1 MNEARI
7 NERITEEL
15 KENLKMPVV
24 ITFASWKG
32 GTGKTTL
39 QAAAIHLLSE
49 MNFKIGI
56 IDLDSNLSMTNCFN
70 FENQNFTSF
79 EFLSGIPGTFSK
91 MTDNIDIIP
100 SRLELSKLANMSEN
114 ELKTRLSKLD
124 LSGYDYIFIDPPG
137 TMNALTRNAL
147 CAADKII
154 VPGLVSP
161 QDYNATALIFDELDM
176 MNIEADITVVINNVD
191 NKKTDQDIIKQYQ
204 DEYEGFIYSENIT
217 NMKSMVNMTKN
228 VFKYK
233 LNGQAKSKIER
244 FVNEVIL

>member
-1 MNEARI
+1 MNETKKGKIIDGQETGIAKI
-7 NERITEEL
+7 
-15 KENLKMPVV
+15 PVV

-49 MNFKIGI
+49 MGYKIGI

-70 FENQNFTSF
+70 FENENYTSF

-114 ELKTRLSKLD
+114 ELKTRLNKLD
-124 LSGYDYIFIDPPG
+124 ISGYDYIFIDPPG

-147 CAADKII
+147 CASDKII
-154 VPGLVSP
+154 VPCLVSP
-161 QDYNATALIFDELDM
+161 QDFNATSLIFDELEM
-176 MNIEADITVVINNVD
+176 MNIDSDITVVINNVD
-191 NKKTDQDIIKQYQ
+191 NKKSDQDIIKQYKE
-204 DEYEGFIYSENIT
+204 EYEGFIYSENIT

-233 LNGQAKSKIER
+233 LTGLAKSKIER
-244 FVNEVIL
+244 FVKEVIL